1 MPPIKLRDSAP
12 KRTLDDIF
20 SEPDDLG
27 LLSVKPKASSSGP
40 IELAKFEEINSF
52 FKAHGREPL
61 SSGDL
66 SEKTLSRRLA
76 SFRKNKELS
85 QALIPLDRHDLLVD
99 LNNPESDAG
108 FSLSSPQDDRDFE
121 IDESAS
127 SLEDILNSD
136 SFSVFDEGDDSIF
149 DLTHVHA
156 VDDRATPDE
165 IAQRKPCNDFR
176 RFEKLFNDVREGIKS
191 KSLKVTRFKQA
202 SQISQGDFFILQ
214 GVICFIDEVGETRE
228 TKNGHFDARLRV
240 IFDNGTES
248 NLLLRS
254 LGKALHLDGTGRRVI
269 PDPSTVEDA
278 FNNVTHKDKL
288 SGQIYFLRSLT
299 NNAQLKAI
307 PNLIKI
313 GFTSGTVEDRVK
325 NAEKDPTFLE
335 APVKILGAMDC
346 YNLNPNK
353 FETLIH
359 GFLHAQRIQMKLV
372 SMDGSSYQPK
382 EWFSVDF
389 DTAREVARR
398 IIDGTIVN
406 YRMDNTTARIVHK

>member
-20 SEPDDLG
+20 SEPDDLD
-27 LLSVKPKASSSGP
+27 LLNVRAKSTQVASVQQTR
-40 IELAKFEEINSF
+40 FEEINDF
-52 FKAHGREPL
+52 FDTHSREP
-61 SSGDL
+61 SSRGDL
-66 SEKTLSRRLA
+66 NEKTLARRLA
-76 SFRKNKELS
+76 SIRASEELS
-85 QALIPLDRHDLLVD
+85 ASLKGYDRHELLSESSEVKEEFF
-99 LNNPESDAG
+99 LANPDA
-108 FSLSSPQDDRDFE
+108 DNDFQ

-127 SLEDILNSD
+127 SLDDILNSD
-136 SFSVFDEGDDSIF
+136 SFRAFDDGDDSIF
-149 DLTHVHA
+149 NMTHVNA

-254 LGKALHLDGTGRRVI
+254 LGKALHLDSTGRRVI

-299 NNAQLKAI
+299 DNAQLKAI

-335 APVKILGAMDC
+335 APVKILGALDC

-353 FETLIH
+353 FEILIH

-372 SMDGSSYQPK
+372 SRDGTSYQPK